1 MYFGYITRL
10 KNLKKHSN
18 ADRLLVGECF
28 GNKVIVSLDYEENQ
42 LGVYFPVDGQ
52 LSEEFANKHNLVRKK
67 DENGN
72 NIGGYLDPD
81 KRNIKAVK
89 LRGEQSDGLFMSL
102 DCLKDYVDVTTL
114 EEGFKFDT
122 LNGKQICCKYIPK
135 PAYGKRT
142 SGDPNRI
149 KKAKVNQ
156 YPQFVEHIDTEQ
168 LAYNMDKFKKGDT
181 IYITLK
187 MHGTSQRTAYTQK
200 VVEKT
205 NWFRELFGLEPKKEV
220 TYDFV
225 TGTRRVVLDGFE
237 SESSYYGG
245 DLFRKHWHDF
255 FKARLNKGEEVFYEV
270 VGYTDKNQ
278 LIMGEGDNR
287 KTGDK
292 DFISQYGPTTKF
304 TYGCQEGQCKAYVY
318 RMTYT
323 SPEGLVIEYPT
334 ELVKQR
340 CEEMGIPF
348 VPIFDKFIFTTKQAL
363 MKHVEKYYDGTD
375 PIGLTH
381 VREGVVVR
389 IDNRPTFTALKH
401 KNFYFKAI
409 EGIIKD
415 SAKAPDM
422 EEAQEI

>member
-1 MYFGYITRL
+1 MYFAYITRL
-10 KNLKKHSN
+10 KNLRKHSN

-28 GNKVIVSLDYEENQ
+28 GNKVIVSLEYKENQ

-52 LSEEFANKHNLVRKK
+52 LSEEFANKHNLLRKK

-72 NIGGYLDPD
+72 NVGGYLDPD

-102 DCLKDYVDVTTL
+102 DCLKDYVDITTL

-135 PAYGKRT
+135 STYNKRT
-142 SGDPNRI
+142 GTSYKT
-149 KKAKVNQ
+149 KKAKVIQ

-205 NWFRELFGLEPKKEV
+205 NWFRKLFHLKPKKV
-220 TYDFV
+220 TTYEFV
-225 TGTRRVVLDGFE
+225 SGTRRVVLEDFE
-237 SESSYYGG
+237 KDTSFYGG
-245 DLFRKHWHDF
+245 DLFRKQWHDF
-255 FKARLNKGEEVFYEV
+255 FKVRLNKGEEVFYEV

-278 LIMGEGDNR
+278 LIMGEGDNK

-292 DFISQYGPTTKF
+292 EFIAKYGNKTQF
-304 TYGCQEGQCKAYVY
+304 TYGCKEGECKAYVY

-323 SPEGLVIEYPT
+323 SPDGLVIEYPT

-340 CEEMGIPF
+340 CDEMGIPF
-348 VPIFDKFIFTTKQAL
+348 VVIFDKFIYTTKQAL
-363 MKHVEKYYDGTD
+363 MKRVEKYYDGTD
-375 PIGLTH
+375 PVGLTH
-381 VREGVVVR
+381 IREGVVIR

-415 SAKAPDM
+415 NAKTPDM
-422 EEAQEI
+422 EEAQEV